1 MGDILSNEE
10 KTERLQAVKSIDAEI
25 KMLQHEAAKV
35 SGIKPKAIYIKT
47 LTAYRD
53 TLTKRINELE
63 GIRNE
68 ITSAI
73 YKVSDSVLQSLLIK
87 RYIEGK
93 TWQCIADELFYSTE
107 HIQMR
112 LHKKALSE
120 IELQE

>member
-10 KTERLQAVKSIDAEI
+10 KTERLQALKSINAEI
-25 KMLQHEAAKV
+25 KLLQHEAAKV
-35 SGIKPKAIYIKT
+35 SSIKPKAIYIKS

-73 YKVSDSVLQSLLIK
+73 YKVSDSVLQLLLIK
-87 RYIEGK
+87 RYIESK
-93 TWQCIADELFYSTE
+93 TWECIADEMFYSSV
-107 HIQMR
+107 HVQR
-112 LHKKALSE
+112 SLHPKALAE
-120 IELQE
+120 IEL

>member
-10 KTERLQAVKSIDAEI
+10 KTERLQALKSINAEI
-25 KMLQHEAAKV
+25 KLLQHEAAKV
-35 SGIKPKAIYIKT
+35 SGIKPKAIYIKS
-47 LTAYRD
+47 LTAYHD

-63 GIRNE
+63 GIRKE

-93 TWQCIADELFYSTE
+93 TWECIADEMFYSSV
-107 HIQMR
+107 HVQR
-112 LHKKALSE
+112 SLHPKALAE